1 MWMQA
6 AILLAALLL
15 RVHRIGVHEFWL
27 DETFSFQDATAVH
40 WAWDLRLRDMPPLYT
55 VLLHYWTGVA
65 GTDEGALRLLSA
77 LLGTLAVGATM
88 WLARR
93 MGGPRAVAPAGV
105 VASLAPMHVYY
116 SQEARPYALLLLLI
130 PLVLGL
136 VHRAVTHDRVRDW
149 APVGLVAT
157 VVLYTHYLGGLALLS
172 SAGMLLV
179 APSRRV
185 ATRWVASIVVAGL
198 LFLPWVV
205 WSFVL
210 VSHSTAGLG
219 WIADAWARTAW
230 AVPRSLEMFVIG
242 PRAGTVPIT
251 LKQFDTLAYPES
263 LRWLALA
270 TAAALAL
277 WLAVPVGSVRRE
289 AWRDVAALV
298 VSMLTPLVVLLA
310 VSFVKP
316 IYLVGRYD
324 MLGFPAFPVLMGLAW
339 AKLEAAGVPR
349 ARVVLP
355 ALAAACLLPVAVK
368 LFRYYGQPAVHP
380 ENSAAAAERLAARL
394 ATGDVVLFPDLRGHV
409 VLYQLARRGWAWRGD
424 ECEQGASGT
433 RVGCDVLPP
442 AALDAAVRG
451 DTAPLR
457 EALARA
463 LEGHPG
469 AVFIVHGT
477 WTVGATGPMVLPG
490 DVAVIG
496 ELGRL
501 GYRGQPGDWEAGIT
515 EYRRPEPTPR

>member
-55 VLLHYWTGVA
+55 VLLHGWIGVA

-88 WLARR
+88 WLARQ
-93 MGGPRAVAPAGV
+93 MGGPRAVVPAGV
-105 VASLAPMHVYY
+105 VAALAPMHVYY
-116 SQEARPYALLLLLI
+116 SQEARPYAILLLLI
-130 PLVLGL
+130 PVILGL

-149 APVGLVAT
+149 VPVCLVAT
-157 VVLYTHYLGGLALLS
+157 VILYTHYLGGLALLGT
-172 SAGMLLV
+172 AGMLLV

-185 ATRWVASIVVAGL
+185 ANRWAVSMAVAGL
-198 LFLPWVV
+198 LFLPWVA
-205 WSFVL
+205 WSFLL

-219 WIADAWARTAW
+219 WIADAWARTPW
-230 AVPRSLEMFVIG
+230 AIPRSLEMFVIG
-242 PRAGTVPIT
+242 PRAGALSIT
-251 LKQFDTLAYPES
+251 LKQFDTLTYPEP
-263 LRWLALA
+263 LRWLALS
-270 TAAALAL
+270 AAGALAL
-277 WLAVPVGSVRRE
+277 WLVVPAGNAPLGPGLGARVV
-289 AWRDVAALV
+289 ALV
-298 VSMLTPLVVLLA
+298 VSMLTPLVVLLL

-339 AKLEAAGVPR
+339 AKLEAVGLPR
-349 ARVVLP
+349 ARVVVP

-368 LFRYYGQPAVHP
+368 LFRYYTQPAVHP
-380 ENSAAAAERLAARL
+380 ENSAAAAERLAAKL
-394 ATGDVVLFPDLRGHV
+394 ASGDVVLFPDLRGHV
-409 VLYQLARRGWAWRGD
+409 VLYQLARRGWAWRGAQ
-424 ECEQGASGT
+424 CEQDASGM

-442 AALDAAVRG
+442 MALDAAVRG
-451 DTAPLR
+451 DAAPLR
-457 EALARA
+457 DALGRA
-463 LEGHPG
+463 LDDHPG

-477 WTVGATGPMVLPG
+477 WAVGANGPMVLPG

-496 ELGRL
+496 ELSRL
-501 GYRGQPGDWEAGIT
+501 GYRPGPGDWEVGIT
-515 EYRRPEPTPR
+515 EYRRP